1 MRIQFDG
8 KETALAPEFLG
19 DIAKRLEILHAPYE
33 DIVAVLVTLRQ
44 LRTHH
49 KPHHAT
55 RIELLLVGRTLCA
68 MHEGTTLRDAVNA
81 ALADIARQLQTFRM
95 LRPRMKVTPPRP
107 DAKDPMRRGSTL
119 G

>member
-8 KETALAPEFLG
+8 KGTALPPELPG
-19 DIAKRLEILHAPYE
+19 DIAERLEILNAPYE
-33 DIVAVLVTLRQ
+33 DIIAALVTLRQ
-44 LRTHH
+44 LRTHR

-68 MHEGTTLRDAVNA
+68 MHEGTTLRDTVNA

-95 LRPRMKVTPPRP
+95 LRPRMKVTPPCL
-107 DAKDPMRRGSTL
+107 DAKNPMRRGSTL